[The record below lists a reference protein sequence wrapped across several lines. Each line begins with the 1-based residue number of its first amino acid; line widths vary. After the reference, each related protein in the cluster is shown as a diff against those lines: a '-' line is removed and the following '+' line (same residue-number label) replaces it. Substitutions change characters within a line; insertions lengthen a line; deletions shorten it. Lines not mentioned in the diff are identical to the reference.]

1 MYTCVCI
8 CVLTLS
14 FLGDVREEVDWIAP
28 PVAPPTSVPLGK
40 GLIVCGESKPE
51 SLLERLMESLY

>member
-1 MYTCVCI
+1 MYTCI